1 MEHLIMVTGGC
12 RSGKSEFAESL
23 FDANDEVCYIA
34 TSEVNPDD
42 KEMVARVNKHQAR
55 RSSKW
60 MTEERYA
67 NIAKYLESSKRQL
80 FLIDDVTNMVTNLF
94 YDWVKEARIGTKYG
108 NIEAFIQYMDQDDLD
123 RATHYILQQWIN
135 IMVVNSLRNKTLVI
149 VTNEVGLGIVP
160 ADKETRMLRDIYG
173 AVNKLIAS
181 KSDEVWFVI
190 SGLPQK
196 IK

>member
-12 RSGKSEFAESL
+12 RSGKSEFAENL
-23 FDANDEVCYIA
+23 YEREDEVCYIA
-34 TSEVNPDD
+34 TSNAYSND
-42 KEMVARVNKHQAR
+42 KEMQDRIQKHQAR
-55 RSSKW
+55 RSNKW

-67 NIAKYLESSKRQL
+67 NIAKYMENSKTEY
-80 FLIDDVTNMVTNLF
+80 FLIDDVTNMVTSLF
-94 YDWVKEARIGTKYG
+94 YDWVNEARHGSGYG
-108 NIEAFIQYMDQDDLD
+108 NAQAYIDFMGTTELD
-123 RATHYILQQWIN
+123 EATHYILQQWIN
-135 IMVVNSLRNKTLVI
+135 IMVVNSLRNKTLVV

-160 ADKETRMLRDIYG
+160 ANKETRMLRDIYG
-173 AVNKLIAS
+173 AVNNLIAS

>member
-12 RSGKSEFAESL
+12 RSGKSEFAENL
-23 FDANDEVCYIA
+23 FDRDDEVCYIA
-34 TSEVNPDD
+34 TSNSRSGD
-42 KEMVARVNKHQAR
+42 KEMEDRIQKHQAR
-55 RSSKW
+55 RSKKW

-67 NIAKYLESSKRQL
+67 NVAKYMETSKKKY
-80 FLIDDVTNMVTNLF
+80 FLLDDVTNMVTALF
-94 YDWVKEARIGTKYG
+94 YDWVNEVREGRGYPNAQSFLYNMGT
-108 NIEAFIQYMDQDDLD
+108 EELD
-123 RATHYILQQWIN
+123 EVTHYILQQWIN
-135 IMVVNSLRNKTLVI
+135 IMVVNSLRNKTLVV

-160 ADKETRMLRDIYG
+160 EDKDTRMLRDIYG
-173 AVNKLIAS
+173 EVNKLIAS

>member
-23 FDANDEVCYIA
+23 YDRDDEVCYIA
-34 TSEVNPDD
+34 TSDVNKNDE
-42 KEMVARVNKHQAR
+42 EMVARINNHQAR

-67 NIAKYLESSKRQL
+67 NIAKYMESSKRQL

-94 YDWVKEARIGTKYG
+94 YDWVKQARVGTGYG
-108 NIEAFIQYMDQDDLD
+108 NIEAFIHYMDMQDLEE
-123 RATHYILQQWIN
+123 ATHYILQQWIN
-135 IMVVNSLRNKTLVI
+135 IMVVNSLRNKTLVV

-173 AVNKLIAS
+173 EVNKLIAS